1 MHRFLELIGELIVS
15 IDFKNRNQTHHMR
28 FLLLILSIFIARV
41 DLIAQNLELQSL
53 VPYDREMS
61 DIWGWSHDDKE
72 YALVATTHYFSIV
85 DVTDPEHPVKLHQIE
100 GPNGGPG
107 SYWREMRTYG
117 NYAYGV
123 HDITNLGGSSHGLVI
138 VDLSMLPG
146 NISTTYWTNDVDNTL
161 ETPFLRAHNIFI
173 DEFGYAYLIGHNLSG
188 GGVIILDLNQDPLHP
203 TVVGRYNTNYVHDC
217 QVRDNIMWTAELGAG
232 FAAIDVSVKSNLVEL
247 GRQETPADFTHNVWL
262 SDDSKTLFT
271 TDESGGAPI
280 ASFDVSN
287 LSDIELLDTYRSGQ
301 NVIPHNV
308 FIKDDF
314 AIASYYTDGV
324 IILDTSQP
332 DEMVEMGHYDTSPN
346 FSGNGF
352 YGCWGVYPYLP
363 SGIVL
368 ATDIEEGLYI
378 FNPTYKRATH
388 IRGKVISEA
397 TKKELFNAS
406 ITIEDPNQSF
416 TILSNL
422 TGDFKRGYKTGGM
435 YTITVEKSG
444 YEPFTTTINLENGAL
459 FDEVIELISLTAT
472 PNDTIYSELST
483 SSTLTI
489 CDENT
494 QGIDANIVYSCD
506 PDLTSDYG
514 SWTISQ
520 EGCITYTANNL
531 FGEYVDSVC
540 FVLEDT
546 RTNITNTNVVIVSI
560 SNPTSIN
567 NNAFEN
573 GSLSIFQNPVQ
584 KTLLLKNSIVI
595 RAPLVLKVYDMSG
608 QLVIKQQ
615 ENGEKNL
622 ISLNVDHLSK
632 GIYVLAITSE
642 NNALGFSKFIKD

>member
-1 MHRFLELIGELIVS
+1 
-15 IDFKNRNQTHHMR
+15 MR

-41 DLIAQNLELQSL
+41 DIIAQNLELESL

-123 HDITNLGGSSHGLVI
+123 HDGTNLGGTSHGLVI

-146 NISTTYWTNDVDNTL
+146 SISTTFWSNDADNTL
-161 ETPFLRAHNIFI
+161 EAPFTNAHNIFI
-173 DEFGYAYLIGHNLSG
+173 DEFGYAYIVGHNLGASNTRG
-188 GGVIILDLNQDPLHP
+188 AIILDLNEDPLNP
-203 TVVGRYNTNYVHDC
+203 KVVGRYTANYVHDC
-217 QVRDNIMWTAELGAG
+217 FVRDNIMWAAEGNRG
-232 FAAIDVSVKSNLVEL
+232 FAAVDVSDKNNLTVL
-247 GRQETPADFTHNVWL
+247 STQSTFGYSHNIWL
-262 SDDSKTLFT
+262 SDDSKTAFT
-271 TDESGGAPI
+271 TDENSGAPI
-280 ASFDVSN
+280 ASFDVS
-287 LSDIELLDTYRSGQ
+287 DINNIEALDTYRSGQ

-314 AIASYYTDGV
+314 AIASYYRDGV
-324 IILDTSQP
+324 IILDASQP
-332 DEMVEMGHYDTSPN
+332 DELVEMGRHDDN
-346 FSGNGF
+346 GLNGNGF
-352 YGCWGVYPYLP
+352 NGTWGVYPYLP

-368 ATDIEEGLYI
+368 ATDIERGLEI
-378 FNPTYKRATH
+378 LTPTYKRATH

-406 ITIEDPNQSF
+406 VTIQDPNQSF

-435 YTITVEKSG
+435 YTITVDKSG
-444 YEPFTTTINLENGAL
+444 YEPFTTTINLENGAT
-459 FDEVIELISLTAT
+459 FDEVIELISLSAT

-514 SWTISQ
+514 TWTINQ
-520 EGCITYTANNL
+520 QGCITYTANNL

-546 RTNITNTNVVIVSI
+546 RTGVTNTNVVIVSI

-608 QLVIKQQ
+608 QLVVKQQ

-622 ISLNVDHLSK
+622 ISLNVDQLSK
-632 GIYVLAITSE
+632 GIYVLEVASE
-642 NNALGFSKFIKD
+642 NNTLGFSKFIKD